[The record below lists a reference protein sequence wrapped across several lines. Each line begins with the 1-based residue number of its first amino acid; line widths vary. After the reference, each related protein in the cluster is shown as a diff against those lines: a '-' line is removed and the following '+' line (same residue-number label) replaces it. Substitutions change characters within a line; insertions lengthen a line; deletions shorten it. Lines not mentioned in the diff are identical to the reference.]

1 MPQIGQL
8 TEDSWYLI
16 SQLFWVVLV
25 FGGIFLVIG
34 RGMLPKVEATVDAR
48 DAKIAGDLAAA
59 KAARDAADA
68 AEADLV
74 ARTNTARA
82 DAQAVLA
89 AAKVSAAKATEAR
102 LAEVNAANE
111 ARLAAA
117 ETEIA
122 QARSSALTEIEAVA
136 SEAAAD
142 LVTRLT
148 GNPVT
153 PATAAN
159 AVKAQINA

>member
-25 FGGIFLVIG
+25 FGAIFFVIG

-68 AEADLV
+68 LW
-74 ARTNTARA
+74 TASW
-82 DAQAVLA
+82 
-89 AAKVSAAKATEAR
+89 KNK
-102 LAEVNAANE
+102 
-111 ARLAAA
+111 
-117 ETEIA
+117 
-122 QARSSALTEIEAVA
+122 
-136 SEAAAD
+136 
-142 LVTRLT
+142 
-148 GNPVT
+148 
-153 PATAAN
+153 
-159 AVKAQINA
+159 